1 MVVQASTR
9 LNTVADLI
17 LQNADGTQ
25 MGFCG
30 IDEVLSML
38 FGVFRQ
44 QLHGIP
50 VLSVLSMYITGAWTH
65 RSLLPFLVEEHSNR
79 ECLRLALRHRFV
91 NLILTYV
98 LSLGTN

>member
-1 MVVQASTR
+1 
-9 LNTVADLI
+9 
-17 LQNADGTQ
+17 
-25 MGFCG
+25 
-30 IDEVLSML
+30 ML

-44 QLHGIP
+44 KLHGTP
-50 VLSVLSMYITGAWTH
+50 VLSVLAMYITGALCH

-79 ECLRLALRHRFV
+79 KCLRLALRHRFV